1 MMRTLILNAGYEPLQ
16 LVSWQKAICLVLTS
30 KAEVIAE
37 YGQVVRTISTIYPLP
52 SVVRLKRYARVV
64 RRLSLARCT
73 RKNVFLRDK
82 FQCQYCGANCR
93 IGSIT
98 IDHVIPKCRGGSTSW
113 ENVVAACQDCNRRK
127 GNRSPDS
134 VGLKLRRKPSR
145 PGWRDLLEDTHQD
158 VVMDWLPY
166 LDTAG

>member
-1 MMRTLILNAGYEPLQ
+1 MRTLILNAGYEPLQ

-82 FQCQYCGANCR
+82 FECQYCGAHCR
-93 IGSIT
+93 SGSIT
-98 IDHVIPKCRGGSTSW
+98 IDHVIPKCRGGATSW

-134 VGLKLRRKPSR
+134 VGLKLRRKPHR
-145 PGWRDLLEDTHQD
+145 PGWRELLDDSHQD
-158 VVMDWLPY
+158 VVTDWLPY

>member
-1 MMRTLILNAGYEPLQ
+1 MRTLILNAGYEPLQ

-37 YGQVVRTISTIYPLP
+37 YGQVVRTVSSIYPLP

-82 FQCQYCGANCR
+82 FQCQYCGAQCR
-93 IGSIT
+93 AGSIT
-98 IDHVIPKCRGGSTSW
+98 IDHVIPKSKGGMTSW

-127 GNRSPDS
+127 GSRTPEA
-134 VGLKLRRKPSR
+134 VGLQLRRKPRR
-145 PGWRDLLEDTHQD
+145 PGWKDLIEDGNRDM
-158 VVMDWLPY
+158 VADWLPY
-166 LDTAG
+166 LDAAG